1 MLKEYFQLFLLYL
14 TDILYWFKSLY
25 KGLKN
30 LIYYFKVIYKDR
42 HSDFLYIY
50 KLELYKIQ
58 VGVAGKPLLYV
69 IVILPM

>member
-58 VGVAGKPLLYV
+58 G
-69 IVILPM
+69 ICILHAS